1 MFQSHLFDGIVDG
14 PKSRLPG
21 VMEHPSVAMEN
32 EHARLFGSITIATID
47 TVVGPE
53 VPVAREDI
61 QVLCTTKKRTTE
73 KKRKKKLNSSN
84 MVIQLQLLIE
94 IKQGRSNNNA
104 LV

>member
-1 MFQSHLFDGIVDG
+1 MDIAQEVSRVFQSHLFDGIVDG

-32 EHARLFGSITIATID
+32 EHAFLFGSITIATID

-73 KKRKKKLNSSN
+73 KKEKKS
-84 MVIQLQLLIE
+84 
-94 IKQGRSNNNA
+94 
-104 LV
+104 